1 MARYILHI
9 QHETRVTIVTTAGD
23 SDEYIGFGVLQD
35 EEVVQMSSPQGGQ
48 RVFS

>member
-1 MARYILHI
+1 MARYTLHI
-9 QHETRVTIVTTAGD
+9 QHEKRVTIVNTAGD

-35 EEVVQMSSPQGGQ
+35 EEVMQMSSPKGGQ